1 MAMKRVNIISNSFQE
16 YAVCPQCKSVY
27 TQQECIK
34 CCGSVRKAKQCKK
47 KLGRAIC
54 NSDILQT
61 KHMPNGRV
69 VFSPY
74 QTYCYNSISSL
85 IARKVA
91 MIPSLLKDCEAWRD
105 KIQSPMDNAALR
117 YFDVYDGALWRES
130 FANHSF
136 KHPTVWFY
144 NQMWIGF
151 NHIIIY
157 STLLE
162 PCT

>member
-27 TQQECIK
+27 TQQECI
-34 CCGSVRKAKQCKK
+34 
-47 KLGRAIC
+47 LGRAIC

-74 QTYCYNSISSL
+74 QTYCYNSISSS

-117 YFDVYDGALWRES
+117 YFDVYDGALWRDS

-144 NQMWIGF
+144 N
-151 NHIIIY
+151 
-157 STLLE
+157 
-162 PCT
+162 